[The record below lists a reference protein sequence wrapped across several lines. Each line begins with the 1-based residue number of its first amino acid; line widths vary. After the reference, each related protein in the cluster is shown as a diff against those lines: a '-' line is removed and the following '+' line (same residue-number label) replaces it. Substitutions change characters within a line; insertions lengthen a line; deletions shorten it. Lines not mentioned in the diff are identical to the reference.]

1 MKSNIRSFVLA
12 AVAGASQRPMLTT
25 EPTRNQLMFRLKT
38 SHLFLLLGL
47 VAPVSGFASDH
58 YCIAV
63 NGGFGEGGTTF
74 IGSGFAVPGEGKCTP
89 WSGFTKAESTVIL
102 TSTGT
107 GCLSSDGKALS
118 ISVFDADPSF
128 FAQPQAEF
136 IQLTRGDSKEPFK
149 GQDTGYF
156 GGSAEPVSCTSSLL
170 NLPSSHD

>member
-12 AVAGASQRPMLTT
+12 AGAAASKRPMVTT
-25 EPTRNQLMFRLKT
+25 EPTRNQLFRLKT
-38 SHLFLLLGL
+38 AHVFLLLGL
-47 VAPVSGFASDH
+47 VAPASSFASDH

-63 NGGFGEGGTTF
+63 NGGFGDGGTTY
-74 IGSGFAVPGEGKCTP
+74 IGSGFAVPGEGKCSP

-102 TSTGT
+102 MATGT

-118 ISVFDADPSF
+118 ISVFNADPSF

-136 IQLTRGDSKEPFK
+136 IQLTREDSKEPFS
-149 GQDTGYF
+149 GRDTGYF
-156 GGSAEPVSCTSSLL
+156 GGNAEPVSCTSSLL